1 MQKNVLNTLIDKL
14 DSLPQDLFSI
24 KSLYLISLPE
34 LSKDDPESAVVRLGR
49 AGERLAKGLLQ
60 FYSVEFSDGASFV
73 LPQTKLDNYHALFK
87 LG

>member
-34 LSKDDPESAVVRLGR
+34 LSKNDPESAVVRLGR
-49 AGERLAKGLLQ
+49 AGERLAIKVMHINERIKKSEVL
-60 FYSVEFSDGASFV
+60 SDERKKYWDRKYEV
-73 LPQTKLDNYHALFK
+73 N
-87 LG
+87 